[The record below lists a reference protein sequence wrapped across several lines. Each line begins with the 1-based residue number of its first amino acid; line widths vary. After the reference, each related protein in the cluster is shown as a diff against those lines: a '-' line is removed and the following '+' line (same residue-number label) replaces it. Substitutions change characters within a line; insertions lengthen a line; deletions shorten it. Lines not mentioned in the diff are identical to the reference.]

1 MSNKEKKKV
10 IFIKSKKVEKN
21 FKKCYNLIIN
31 GETEDKTMKTMKK
44 LLLIAVI
51 LLLEI
56 ILMQNT
62 VMAYTGW
69 GSKINSVSTASVDES
84 NGAVKATNSIAKSII
99 TITRTICMGVAVTM
113 LIVLAIKYM
122 SAAPGDKATI
132 KKSAVTYVVG
142 AIVMFA
148 AAGILSIIEAF
159 ATVI

>member
-1 MSNKEKKKV
+1 MKV
-10 IFIKSKKVEKN
+10 
-21 FKKCYNLIIN
+21 
-31 GETEDKTMKTMKK
+31 MKK
-44 LLLIAVI
+44 I
-51 LLLEI
+51 LLATI
-56 ILMQNT
+56 ILALGIVLVQNT
-62 VMAYTGW
+62 VMAYDGW
-69 GSKINSVSTASVDES
+69 AQDISTISTTTVND
-84 NGAVKATNSIAKSII
+84 NGAVSATNSIAKSII

-159 ATVI
+159 ASVI